1 MNTRETF
8 KAVIDA
14 YLDTLDDHT
23 ATDSGSTERADARGE
38 LLPFLD
44 WLYPVPTI
52 KLPVRRVEDFTVLDS
67 NDSFVATAPSTE
79 AADLLVATLNKA
91 QP

>member
-1 MNTRETF
+1 MNTRETL
-8 KAVIDA
+8 KATIDA
-14 YLDTLDDHT
+14 YLATVDDQHI
-23 ATDSGSTERADARGE
+23 TDSGATAREDARQE

-44 WLYPVPTI
+44 WMYPMPTI

-79 AADLLVATLNKA
+79 AADLLVITLNKG